1 LCLFGLV
8 FSSCDLLL
16 AFIFLVFFFFF
27 HVETCDSEKNED

>member
-16 AFIFLVFFFFF
+16 AFIFLVFFFF